1 MSRYHSAM
9 QTLLE
14 FAPLIA
20 FLIAYRL
27 TDIYVATATLMI
39 AMLGLLV
46 FDYARSRRIPAM
58 HGISAGLVFLFGSAT
73 LLLHDERFIIW
84 KPTVFFWAL
93 GIAFLGSMFV
103 GERTLAER
111 FMSAA
116 SPDAF
121 ARIAPPAWF
130 KVNAAWVAF
139 YAVMGGANLWV
150 AFNLPQAVWVQFK
163 VFGITLATLVF
174 VVAQS
179 FYLVRHQTPA
189 PEETP

>member
-1 MSRYHSAM
+1 M

-20 FLIAYRL
+20 FLIAYQL
-27 TDIYVATATLMI
+27 ADIYVATTTLMI
-39 AMLGLLV
+39 AMVALLG
-46 FDYARSRRIPAM
+46 FDFARTRRIPPM
-58 HGISAGLVFLFGSAT
+58 HGISAGLVLLFGSAT
-73 LLLHDERFIIW
+73 LLLHDERFIVW

-93 GIAFLGSMFV
+93 GVAFLGSMFV

-121 ARIAPPAWF
+121 ARIAAPAWS

-139 YAVMGGANLWV
+139 YAAMGGANLWV
-150 AFNLPQAVWVQFK
+150 VFNLPQNVWVQFK

-179 FYLVRHQTPA
+179 IYLVRHQTPA
-189 PEETP
+189 PDEAA